1 MPHCCLLD
9 LFPVEIL
16 HILFTYFLAHDTLS
30 IFFDV
35 SDYINSVLVA
45 YPYWQLNFK
54 SIRKDHFDLV
64 CQHVRSENVIS
75 LTLSDDNDT
84 PGQSE
89 LFLSRFQIEEFIHLR
104 SLTLFNIELES
115 LESIFFQLDQ
125 LKQLSSFSFN
135 ADSITRKYSTPSYD
149 YSSELERIN
158 PIILD
163 AYTRVL
169 PHLNRLELS
178 NAFGLIEIPLSQLRH
193 LKVTKCWHDEL
204 NRIIEYSP
212 HLVSLDVCLELEN
225 PNMTISLI
233 PSQLTRLRLIIQSEY
248 FYIY

>member
-9 LFPVEIL
+9 LLPVEIL
-16 HILFTYFLAHDTLS
+16 HILFTYFLAHETLS
-30 IFFDV
+30 TFFDV

-54 SIRKDHFDLV
+54 SIRRHHFDLV
-64 CQHVRSENVIS
+64 CRHVRSENVIS

-89 LFLSRFQIEEFIHLR
+89 LFLSRFQIEQFIHLR
-104 SLTLFNIELES
+104 SLTLFMIEFES
-115 LESIFFQLDQ
+115 LESIFFKLDQ
-125 LKQLSSFSFN
+125 LKQISSFSFN
-135 ADSITRKYSTPSYD
+135 ADSVTHKYSTRSHD
-149 YSSELERIN
+149 YSSEFKRVN
-158 PIILD
+158 SIILD
-163 AYTRVL
+163 TYTRVL

-178 NAFGLIEIPLSQLRH
+178 HAFGLVGIPLSQLCH
-193 LKVTKCWHDEL
+193 LKITECCHDEL